1 MGLQYADLCVEC
13 KKMKTRHPSH
23 LCCRCRTKKK
33 QRQLCKIC
41 GNVSTSSPDRICYL
55 CRKTA
60 AGKVE
65 NGDVQQLQE
74 ALAVAENVVFILKR
88 RLENVSFGEIS
99 QMCGLSKSVVYE
111 RYCRAMRV
119 NPTLAG
125 SIDNV
130 DGTYIEPFPFSNEN
144 PDENSVSQEKAP

>member
-1 MGLQYADLCVEC
+1 MGLKYADLCVEC
-13 KKMKTRHPSH
+13 GKMKTRHPSH
-23 LCCRCRTKKK
+23 LCCRCRSKKK

-41 GNVSTSSPDRICYL
+41 GQVATSSPDRICYL

-65 NGDVQQLQE
+65 NGDVKQMQE
-74 ALAVAENVVFILKR
+74 ALAVAKNVVFILER
-88 RLENVSFGEIS
+88 RMENVSFGEIS

-111 RYCRAMRV
+111 RYCRAMRI

-125 SIDNV
+125 SIDKV
-130 DGTYIEPFPFSNEN
+130 DGTYIEPLIYES
-144 PDENSVSQEKAP
+144 PDDDEEVENSK